1 MIPAVIYPRL
11 SSENQ
16 VPIVHYMYL
25 FKGQEYFD
33 DFGKSMSYRDFYHEV
48 RLGEMPTTS
57 QVNVHTFEEIFE
69 KYIKEGYAVIYVSFS
84 FRFKQYL
91 CQCRDGR
98 RNHQGKYAGADIT
111 VIDTKCAPLGRR
123 AYFAPCPGNAE
134 EGGKKGR
141 NSYLD

>member
-1 MIPAVIYPRL
+1 MKTIIIGDSCCDLPGDYL
-11 SSENQ
+11 LENQ

-84 FRFKQYL
+84 SALSNTFA
-91 CQCRDGR
+91 
-98 RNHQGKYAGADIT
+98 NAVMAGETIRENMLERISLLLILNVPPWEKGLFCAMPW
-111 VIDTKCAPLGRR
+111 KC
-123 AYFAPCPGNAE
+123 
-134 EGGKKGR
+134 
-141 NSYLD
+141 